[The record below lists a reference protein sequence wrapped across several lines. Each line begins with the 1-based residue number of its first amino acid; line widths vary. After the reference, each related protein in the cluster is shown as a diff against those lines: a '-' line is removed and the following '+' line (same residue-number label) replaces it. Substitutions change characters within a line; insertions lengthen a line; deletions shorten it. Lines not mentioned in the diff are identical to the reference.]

1 MQGFPKKILFLF
13 SIEMFARFSWLDKSD
28 FLKHG
33 FVKVSV
39 VEALGQAV
47 ALGQALGVLWC
58 NGHWQPRE
66 CPHQN
71 LRPML
76 ELFLVVFLY
85 KQQNTNITMLS
96 AHM

>member
-1 MQGFPKKILFLF
+1 
-13 SIEMFARFSWLDKSD
+13 MFARFSWLDKSD

-33 FVKVSV
+33 FVKVKVSV
-39 VEALGQAV
+39 VE

-71 LRPML
+71 LRLML

-85 KQQNTNITMLS
+85 KQQNTNITVFS

>member
-1 MQGFPKKILFLF
+1 
-13 SIEMFARFSWLDKSD
+13 MFARFSWLDKSD

-33 FVKVSV
+33 FVKVKVSV
-39 VEALGQAV
+39 VE

-71 LRPML
+71 LRLML